1 MAAWKNTIVFD
12 IDGTIAFNGAPVEES
27 ICLAI
32 QKKKAEGFDI
42 IFATARP
49 ARDALPLLPKYL
61 HDETIIA
68 CNGAVTSKKGRILS
82 HVHFNDSASNS
93 IFNFLNKNNIP
104 YVIDGVE
111 KYSISAT
118 HHEFHCYIEKL
129 SCPPV
134 CYEEVLAEKLTK
146 FLILD
151 KSYQKSIIEFV
162 SEAGI
167 RCNIN
172 YHKKDDIFDLVPDEV
187 NKFNAL
193 RKLGI
198 EEKSYICFG
207 NDKNDALILENARSA
222 NVVGNELI
230 SANATY
236 LLPNEV
242 SSRILEVM

>member
-1 MAAWKNTIVFD
+1 MTEWQKTIVFD
-12 IDGTIAFNGAPVEES
+12 LDGTIAFNGAPVEES
-27 ICLAI
+27 IGLAI
-32 QKKKAEGFDI
+32 QRKKAEGFDI

-49 ARDALPLLPKYL
+49 ARDALPLLPVYL

-68 CNGAVTSKKGRILS
+68 CNGAVTSKKGKILS
-82 HVHFNDSASNS
+82 HIHFDEEASHS
-93 IFNFLNKNNIP
+93 LFNFLNGNNIP
-104 YVIDGVE
+104 YVIDGLDN
-111 KYSISAT
+111 YSISEV
-118 HHEFHCYIEKL
+118 HHEFHSYIRKL
-129 SCPPV
+129 SRSPV
-134 CYEEVLAEKLTK
+134 SYEEVLAEKLTK

-151 KSYQKSIIEFV
+151 KNYQEGIVKFITET
-162 SEAGI
+162 GI

-193 RKLGI
+193 QQLGI
-198 EEKSYICFG
+198 KERSYICFG
-207 NDKNDALILENARSA
+207 NDKNDALILANARNA

-236 LLPNEV
+236 LHPHEV